1 MISQIEK
8 AGRPSASLS
17 EDHLLRVLVLVQNLL
32 RQLLAV
38 PLRDDP
44 DERDVPRIAAHPAL
58 EFLGRLFHGLHRFH
72 CLWAARGRNS
82 FRGLHRFHCLRAAR
96 GRSSFR
102 GLHRLHRHGQNSA
115 RKRKPEDG
123 SCHQPERISLKLQA
137 DGFMSA
143 NGYGCVLTLPLLL
156 LTLVLLLLL
165 LLLQDDDGWSRLFR
179 FSPETVRRRLWPKWA
194 TSAAQGLRPKN
205 AVSISISL
213 RVVART
219 FLRRHSR
226 QMRSHILMSG
236 NVREAGSKA
245 GRHFQRI
252 FSP

>member
-1 MISQIEK
+1 MAFIAFGGAAAFAAFIAFIAMARIQF
-8 AGRPSASLS
+8 AS
-17 EDHLLRVLVLVQNLL
+17 
-32 RQLLAV
+32 
-38 PLRDDP
+38 
-44 DERDVPRIAAHPAL
+44 
-58 EFLGRLFHGLHRFH
+58 
-72 CLWAARGRNS
+72 
-82 FRGLHRFHCLRAAR
+82 
-96 GRSSFR
+96 GRSTT
-102 GLHRLHRHGQNSA
+102 L
-115 RKRKPEDG
+115 RKPEDG

-165 LLLQDDDGWSRLFR
+165 LLLLLQDDDGWSRLFR

-194 TSAAQGLRPKN
+194 TSAAQGLRPTK

-226 QMRSHILMSG
+226 KIGSHILMSG

-252 FSP
+252 SSRFDNYK

>member
-58 EFLGRLFHGLHRFH
+58 ELLGLLGLLRLLGRLFHGLHRCH
-72 CLWAARGRNS
+72 CLPAT
-82 FRGLHRFHCLRAAR
+82 R

-245 GRHFQRI
+245 GRHFQKI

>member
-72 CLWAARGRNS
+72 CLWAARGR
-82 FRGLHRFHCLRAAR
+82 
-96 GRSSFR
+96 SSFR

-115 RKRKPEDG
+115 
-123 SCHQPERISLKLQA
+123 L
-137 DGFMSA
+137 
-143 NGYGCVLTLPLLL
+143 
-156 LTLVLLLLL
+156 
-165 LLLQDDDGWSRLFR
+165 
-179 FSPETVRRRLWPKWA
+179 
-194 TSAAQGLRPKN
+194 
-205 AVSISISL
+205 
-213 RVVART
+213 
-219 FLRRHSR
+219 
-226 QMRSHILMSG
+226 
-236 NVREAGSKA
+236 
-245 GRHFQRI
+245 
-252 FSP
+252 